1 MQTARSEQQADRD
14 QRCDLEHVQRTVKKA
29 EQIRIRKEQKMNE
42 IYIAV
47 LALSIINV
55 VIAIINVIT
64 NGRLSRVYDEYEIIR
79 DELKSTEDKL
89 SEVYERFEGESD
101 VICRMVDAH
110 RILKRDHEKDHL
122 LTMTMYNEYKSNK
135 ENWKQI
141 KKYMEENDNDDKAV
155 S

>member
-14 QRCDLEHVQRTVKKA
+14 QRCNLEHVQRTVKKA
-29 EQIRIRKEQKMNE
+29 EQIRIRKEQEMNE

-47 LALSIINV
+47 LALSIINI

-64 NGRLSRVYDEYEIIR
+64 NVRLSRVYDEYEIIK

-110 RILKRDHEKDHL
+110 RTLKRDYEKDHL
-122 LTMTMYNEYKSNK
+122 LTMTMYNDYMKSK
-135 ENWKQI
+135 ENWKNI
-141 KKYMEENDNDDKAV
+141 IEYMEEKEDLDNED
-155 S
+155 

>member
-1 MQTARSEQQADRD
+1 MPVERSEQQADRD
-14 QRCDLEHVQRTVKKA
+14 QRCNLEHVQRAVKKT
-29 EQIRIRKEQKMNE
+29 EQIRIRKEQEMNE

-101 VICRMVDAH
+101 VICRMVDSH
-110 RILKRDHEKDHL
+110 RNLKRSYEKDHL
-122 LTMTMYNEYKSNK
+122 LTMTMYNDYMTSK

-141 KKYMEENDNDDKAV
+141 KKYMEENDNEDKAV

>member
-1 MQTARSEQQADRD
+1 MKYT
-14 QRCDLEHVQRTVKKA
+14 
-29 EQIRIRKEQKMNE
+29 
-42 IYIAV
+42 YIAI
-47 LALSIINV
+47 AILSIINI

-64 NGRLSRVYDEYEIIR
+64 NVRLSRVYDEYEIIR

-110 RILKRDHEKDHL
+110 RTLKRNYEKDHL
-122 LTMTMYNEYKSNK
+122 LTMTMYKEYMNSK
-135 ENWKQI
+135 ENWKNI
-141 KKYMEENDNDDKAV
+141 IEYMEEKEDLDNED

>member
-14 QRCDLEHVQRTVKKA
+14 QRCNLEHVQRAVKKA
-29 EQIRIRKEQKMNE
+29 EQIRIRKEQEMNE

-110 RILKRDHEKDHL
+110 RILKRDYEKDHL
-122 LTMTMYNEYKSNK
+122 LTMTMYNEYMNSK

>member
-1 MQTARSEQQADRD
+1 M
-14 QRCDLEHVQRTVKKA
+14 EHVQRTVKKA

-89 SEVYERFEGESD
+89 SEVYERFDGESD

-110 RILKRDHEKDHL
+110 RTLKRNYEKDHL
-122 LTMTMYNEYKSNK
+122 LTMTMYNEYMNSK
-135 ENWKQI
+135 ENWKNI
-141 KKYMEENDNDDKAV
+141 IEYMEEKEDLDNED

>member
-14 QRCDLEHVQRTVKKA
+14 QRCNLEHVQRAVKKA
-29 EQIRIRKEQKMNE
+29 EQIRIRKEQEMNE

-55 VIAIINVIT
+55 VIAIISIIT

-79 DELKSTEDKL
+79 DELKSAEDKL

-110 RILKRDHEKDHL
+110 RVLKRDHEKDHL
-122 LTMTMYNEYKSNK
+122 LTMTMYNYYMKRK
-135 ENWKQI
+135 DHWKQI
-141 KKYMEENDNDDKAV
+141 NKYMEENENDDKAV

>member
-14 QRCDLEHVQRTVKKA
+14 QRCNLEHVQRTVKKA
-29 EQIRIRKEQKMNE
+29 EQIRIRKEKKMNE

-110 RILKRDHEKDHL
+110 RVLKRDHEKDHL
-122 LTMTMYNEYKSNK
+122 LTMTMYNKYMNNK
-135 ENWKQI
+135 DHWKQI
-141 KKYMEENDNDDKAV
+141 NKYMEENENDDKAV

>member
-1 MQTARSEQQADRD
+1 MPVERSEQQADRD
-14 QRCDLEHVQRTVKKA
+14 QRCNLEHVQRAVKKT
-29 EQIRIRKEQKMNE
+29 EQIRIRKEQEMNE

-101 VICRMVDAH
+101 VICRMVDSH
-110 RILKRDHEKDHL
+110 RNLKRSYEKDHL
-122 LTMTMYNEYKSNK
+122 LTMTMYNDYMTSK